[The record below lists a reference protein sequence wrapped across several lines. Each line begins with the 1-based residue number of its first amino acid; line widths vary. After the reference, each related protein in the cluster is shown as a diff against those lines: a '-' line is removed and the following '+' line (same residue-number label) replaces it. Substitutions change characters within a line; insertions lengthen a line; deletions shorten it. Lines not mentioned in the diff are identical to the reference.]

1 MRPVCV
7 RPRRSRSKH
16 DVKPLDSVLVVG
28 ASLAGLSAAHALRRG
43 GFTGK
48 LTLAGAERH
57 RPYQRPPLSKQL
69 LAGDF
74 SLERLDLRLEPAL
87 DVEWR
92 LGSAARRLD
101 LGRREVEFD
110 DGERVGF
117 DGLVIATGSRPRR
130 VRTIAEGDGVFALRT
145 LEDCLAI
152 RARLEAGAR
161 RAAIVGAGF
170 IGCEVAATLRKRG
183 LEVSLIDIDDVPMQ
197 RVLGRTLGAVAL
209 ALHRTQGVRTEMGVA
224 VAGVESAGGHKRV
237 TLGDGRTLEADFVV
251 VGVGAEPV
259 VDWLAGSGLE
269 TEDGVLCDAA
279 CAVAG
284 AERIVAAGD
293 VARWHNPLFG
303 TSMRVE
309 HWDNAIAQ
317 GEAAARTLLAAPSSA
332 PAYAAVPLFWS
343 DQYDVKIQMLGAPR
357 ATDEMRIVEGGLGER
372 RFVTAFLRDGRVV
385 GAFAQN
391 SMHRIAFYKKLIEER
406 RGAAELTARPRAE
419 SRA

>member
-1 MRPVCV
+1 MRRGCV
-7 RPRRSRSKH
+7 RPRPSRSKR

-43 GFTGK
+43 GFEGK

-74 SLERLDLRLEPAL
+74 SLERLDLRLDAAL
-87 DVEWR
+87 EAEWR

-101 LGRREVEFD
+101 LERREVEFD

-117 DGLVIATGSRPRR
+117 DALVIATGSRPRR
-130 VRTIAEGDGVFALRT
+130 LRAIEEGDGVFTLRT
-145 LEDCLAI
+145 LDDCLAI
-152 RARLEAGAR
+152 RARVEAGAR
-161 RAAIVGAGF
+161 RAVIVGAGF

-183 LEVSLIDIDDVPMQ
+183 LDVSLIDIDDVPMQ

-209 ALHRTQGVRTEMGVA
+209 ASHRTQGVRTEMSVA
-224 VAGVESAGGHKRV
+224 VAGVQDAGGVKRV
-237 TLGDGRTLEADFVV
+237 TLVDGRTLEADLVI

-259 VDWLAGSGLE
+259 VDWLADSGIE
-269 TEDGVLCDAA
+269 TNDGVLCDSA
-279 CAVAG
+279 CAVVG

-303 TSMRVE
+303 TAMRVE
-309 HWDNAIAQ
+309 HWDNAISQ
-317 GEAAARTLLAAPSSA
+317 GEAAARTLLARPGSAAP
-332 PAYAAVPLFWS
+332 YAAVPLFWS

-372 RFVTAFLRDGRVV
+372 RFVAAFLRDGRVV